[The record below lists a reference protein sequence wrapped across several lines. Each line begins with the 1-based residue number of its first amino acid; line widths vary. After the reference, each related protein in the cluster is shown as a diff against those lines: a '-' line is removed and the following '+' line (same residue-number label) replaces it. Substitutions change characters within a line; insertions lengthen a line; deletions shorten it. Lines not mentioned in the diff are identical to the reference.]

1 MQGIPPQ
8 RSNLLM
14 MKYILKTTLTV
25 WLICVAVAHSA
36 VVRYDLTISEK
47 IISPEGKRVTALA
60 INDSIPGPTL
70 RFRVGDTAR
79 IRVHNR
85 LPKED
90 TLLHWH
96 GLLLPNAQDGV
107 PYLNTPPIPAG
118 KFFDYEFPLTH
129 AGTFWY
135 HSHKGLQEQRGLYGA
150 IVVEPAQ
157 VVGPPV
163 DREHVVVLSDWTN
176 EHPDEVMR
184 TLLRGDE
191 WYAIRKGNMQSIWGA
206 HKAGAFGEYFSRE
219 WSRMP
224 PMDISDVAYDAFWA
238 NGKKRMPLESKGGD
252 RVKLRLINAGAST
265 YFYVHSATG
274 PLTIVAADG
283 QNVEPVQV
291 KRLLMGMGETYD
303 VIVTL
308 PASGR
313 YEVRATAQ
321 DGSGHA
327 SIFLGAGAEH
337 LAKNIPKPDLYS
349 MDWMVAALN
358 MDEKDEQPLN
368 TPEPPRPLSPYRKSR
383 ALASTQPPATAPV
396 REIELRLTGN
406 MQRYMWSFNGKM
418 LKEESTIPVKR
429 GEVLRMKFINDT
441 MMHHPL
447 HLHGHFFRLLNGQGD
462 FAPLKH
468 TVDVPPMARAAIEF
482 LASEQGDWI
491 FHCHLLYHMK
501 AGMSR
506 VISYDDQG
514 ANHKPN
520 LDYKSMN
527 PWTFNMDAT
536 VQNNFSEGRAGW
548 RNARNNLDFTWDY
561 GFEEEEYEMDLVWKY
576 YHNHNWSSLY
586 GYRFTNELDAKDRA
600 FGGAQYRLPLLA
612 YSTLTVDSEGDLRT
626 GLAKSLQLTQ
636 RLSLV
641 NELEY
646 DTHSDW
652 EWRGGLDYRLNKRWS
667 ITGGYHSDHA
677 FGIGLNFKW

>member
-70 RFRVGDTAR
+70 RFRVGDIAR

-206 HKAGAFGEYFSRE
+206 HKAGALGEYFSRE

-368 TPEPPRPLSPYRKSR
+368 TPEPPRPLSPYRKLR

-600 FGGAQYRLPLLA
+600 FSGAQYRLPLLA

>member
-1 MQGIPPQ
+1 
-8 RSNLLM
+8 
-14 MKYILKTTLTV
+14 
-25 WLICVAVAHSA
+25 
-36 VVRYDLTISEK
+36 
-47 IISPEGKRVTALA
+47 
-60 INDSIPGPTL
+60 
-70 RFRVGDTAR
+70 
-79 IRVHNR
+79 
-85 LPKED
+85 
-90 TLLHWH
+90 
-96 GLLLPNAQDGV
+96 
-107 PYLNTPPIPAG
+107 
-118 KFFDYEFPLTH
+118 
-129 AGTFWY
+129 
-135 HSHKGLQEQRGLYGA
+135 
-150 IVVEPAQ
+150 
-157 VVGPPV
+157 
-163 DREHVVVLSDWTN
+163 
-176 EHPDEVMR
+176 
-184 TLLRGDE
+184 
-191 WYAIRKGNMQSIWGA
+191 
-206 HKAGAFGEYFSRE
+206 
-219 WSRMP
+219 
-224 PMDISDVAYDAFWA
+224 
-238 NGKKRMPLESKGGD
+238 
-252 RVKLRLINAGAST
+252 
-265 YFYVHSATG
+265 VHSATG

-368 TPEPPRPLSPYRKSR
+368 TPEPPRPLSPYRKLR

-600 FGGAQYRLPLLA
+600 FSGAQYRLPLLA

>member
-157 VVGPPV
+157 VAGPPV

-206 HKAGAFGEYFSRE
+206 HKAGALGEYFSRE

-368 TPEPPRPLSPYRKSR
+368 TPEPPRPLSPYRKLR

-447 HLHGHFFRLLNGQGD
+447 HLHGHFFRLLNGQGN

-600 FGGAQYRLPLLA
+600 FSGAQYRLPLLA
-612 YSTLTVDSEGDLRT
+612 YSTLTLDSEGDLRT

>member
-206 HKAGAFGEYFSRE
+206 HKAGALGEYFSRE

-368 TPEPPRPLSPYRKSR
+368 TPEPPRPLSPYRKLR

-600 FGGAQYRLPLLA
+600 FSGAQYRLPLLA
-612 YSTLTVDSEGDLRT
+612 YSTLTLDSEGDLRT

>member
-1 MQGIPPQ
+1 
-8 RSNLLM
+8 M

-157 VVGPPV
+157 VAGPPV

-206 HKAGAFGEYFSRE
+206 HKAGALGEYFSRE

-368 TPEPPRPLSPYRKSR
+368 TPEPPRPLSPYRKLR

-429 GEVLRMKFINDT
+429 GEVLRMKFINHT

-600 FGGAQYRLPLLA
+600 FSGAQYRLPLLA

>member
-206 HKAGAFGEYFSRE
+206 HKAGALGEFFSRE

-368 TPEPPRPLSPYRKSR
+368 TPEPPRPLSPYRKLR

-600 FGGAQYRLPLLA
+600 FSGAQYRLPLLA
-612 YSTLTVDSEGDLRT
+612 YSTLTVDSEGDLRS

>member
-1 MQGIPPQ
+1 
-8 RSNLLM
+8 M

-70 RFRVGDTAR
+70 RFRVGDIAR

-206 HKAGAFGEYFSRE
+206 HKAGALGEYFSRE

-303 VIVTL
+303 VTVTL

-368 TPEPPRPLSPYRKSR
+368 TPEPPRPLSPYRKLR

-600 FGGAQYRLPLLA
+600 FSGAQYRLPLLA

>member
-157 VVGPPV
+157 VAGPPV

-206 HKAGAFGEYFSRE
+206 HKAGALGEYFSRE

-368 TPEPPRPLSPYRKSR
+368 TPEPPRPLSPYRKLR

-447 HLHGHFFRLLNGQGD
+447 HLHGHFFRLLNGQGN

-600 FGGAQYRLPLLA
+600 FSGAQYRLPLLA

>member
-1 MQGIPPQ
+1 
-8 RSNLLM
+8 
-14 MKYILKTTLTV
+14 MKYILKTTFAV

-47 IISPEGKRVTALA
+47 IIAPEGKRVTALA

-70 RFRVGDTAR
+70 RFRVGDTAH

-150 IVVEPAQ
+150 IVVEPAEA
-157 VVGPPV
+157 VGPPV

-191 WYAIRKGNMQSIWGA
+191 WYAIRKGNLQSIWGA
-206 HKAGAFGEYFSRE
+206 HQAGALGEYFLRE

-238 NGKKRMPLESKGGD
+238 NGKKRMPLASKGGE

-283 QNVEPVQV
+283 QSVKPVKV
-291 KRLLMGMGETYD
+291 NRLLMGMGETYD

-308 PASGR
+308 PARGR

-327 SIFLGAGAEH
+327 SIFLGTGSEH

-349 MDWMVAALN
+349 MNWMLAGL
-358 MDEKDEQPLN
+358 EKDDEALN
-368 TPEPPRPLSPYRKSR
+368 TPEPPRPLSPYRKLR
-383 ALASTQPPATAPV
+383 ARVSTQPPADAPV

-468 TVDVPPMARAAIEF
+468 TVDVPPMARATIEF
-482 LASEQGDWI
+482 LANEQGDWI

-506 VISYDDQG
+506 VTSYDDQG

-520 LDYKSMN
+520 LDYKSMD
-527 PWTFNMDAT
+527 PWTFNMDST
-536 VQNNFSEGRAGW
+536 VQNNFSEGRVGW
-548 RNARNNLDFTWDY
+548 RNARNNLDFIWDY
-561 GFEEEEYEMDLVWKY
+561 GFEEEEYEMDLVWKR
-576 YHNHNWSSLY
+576 YHNRNWSSLY
-586 GYRFTNELDAKDRA
+586 GYRFTNQHDAKDRA
-600 FGGAQYRLPLLA
+600 FAGAQYRLPLLA

-636 RLSLV
+636 RLSLI
-641 NELEY
+641 NKLEH

-652 EWRGGLDYRLNKRWS
+652 EWQGGLEYRLNKRWA

>member
-1 MQGIPPQ
+1 
-8 RSNLLM
+8 
-14 MKYILKTTLTV
+14 MKTILKTTLAV

-47 IISPEGKRVTALA
+47 IIAPEGKRVTALA

-107 PYLNTPPIPAG
+107 PYLNTLPIPAG

-129 AGTFWY
+129 VGTFWY

-157 VVGPPV
+157 PQGPPV
-163 DREHVVVLSDWTN
+163 DRDHVVVLSDWTN

-206 HKAGAFGEYFSRE
+206 HKAGALGEYFSRE

-238 NGKKRMPLESKGGD
+238 NGKKRMPLESKSGE

-283 QNVEPVQV
+283 QSVEPVQV

-321 DGSGHA
+321 DGSGYA
-327 SIFLGAGAEH
+327 SIFLGTGTEH

-349 MDWMVAALN
+349 MDWMVAGLK
-358 MDEKDEQPLN
+358 KDEGPASK
-368 TPEPPRPLSPYRKSR
+368 PEPPRPLSPYRKLR
-383 ALASTQPPATAPV
+383 ALASTQPPADAPV

-418 LKEESTIPVKR
+418 LKEETTIPVKR

-447 HLHGHFFRLLNGQGD
+447 HLHGHFFRLLNGQGN
-462 FAPLKH
+462 FSPLKH
-468 TVDVPPMARAAIEF
+468 TVDVPPMARAEIEF
-482 LASEQGDWI
+482 LANEQGDWF

-527 PWTFNMDAT
+527 PWIFNMDAT

-561 GFEEEEYEMDLVWKY
+561 GFEEEEYETDLVWKY

-586 GYRFTNELDAKDRA
+586 GYRFTNEHDAKDRA
-600 FGGAQYRLPLLA
+600 FAGAQYRLPLLA

-667 ITGGYHSDHA
+667 ITGGYHSNHA

>member
-1 MQGIPPQ
+1 
-8 RSNLLM
+8 M

-157 VVGPPV
+157 VAGPPV

-206 HKAGAFGEYFSRE
+206 HKAGALGEYFSRE

-368 TPEPPRPLSPYRKSR
+368 TPEPPRPLSPYRKLR

-447 HLHGHFFRLLNGQGD
+447 HLHGHFFRLLNGQGN

-600 FGGAQYRLPLLA
+600 FSGAQYRLPLLA

>member
-206 HKAGAFGEYFSRE
+206 HKAGALGEYFSRE

-368 TPEPPRPLSPYRKSR
+368 TPEPPRPLSPYRKLR

-600 FGGAQYRLPLLA
+600 FSGAQYRLPLLA

>member
-1 MQGIPPQ
+1 
-8 RSNLLM
+8 M

-70 RFRVGDTAR
+70 RFRVGDIAR

-157 VVGPPV
+157 VAGPPV

-206 HKAGAFGEYFSRE
+206 HKAGALGEYFSRE

-368 TPEPPRPLSPYRKSR
+368 TPEPPRPLSPYRKLR

-600 FGGAQYRLPLLA
+600 FSGAQYRLPLLA

>member
-1 MQGIPPQ
+1 
-8 RSNLLM
+8 M

-206 HKAGAFGEYFSRE
+206 HKAGALGEYFSRE

-303 VIVTL
+303 VTVTL

-368 TPEPPRPLSPYRKSR
+368 TPEPPRPLSPYRKLR

-600 FGGAQYRLPLLA
+600 FSGAQYRLPLLA

>member
-1 MQGIPPQ
+1 M
-8 RSNLLM
+8 ND
-14 MKYILKTTLTV
+14 KIL
-25 WLICVAVAHSA
+25 IVAVGAWLFCAAIAQGA
-36 VVRYDLTISEK
+36 VVRYELTIAEK
-47 IISPEGKRVTALA
+47 TISPTGKRVTALA

-70 RFRVGDTAR
+70 RFRVGDIAR

-96 GLLLPNAQDGV
+96 GLLVPNAQDGV
-107 PYLNTPPIPAG
+107 PFLNTPPIPAG
-118 KFFDYEFPLTH
+118 KFHDYEFRLKH
-129 AGTFWY
+129 AGTYWY

-150 IVVEPAQ
+150 IVVEPAEPQ
-157 VVGPPV
+157 GLPV
-163 DREHVVVLSDWTN
+163 DREQVVVLSDWTD

-206 HKAGAFGEYFSRE
+206 HKAGALGEYFSRE

-238 NGKKRMPLESKGGD
+238 NGVKRAQFESKGGE

-283 QNVEPVQV
+283 PSVQPVQV
-291 KRLLMGMGETYD
+291 NRLLMGMGETYD

-308 PASGR
+308 PANGR
-313 YEVRATAQ
+313 YEVRASAQ

-337 LAKNIPKPDLYS
+337 LAKDIPKPNLYS
-349 MDWMVAALN
+349 MDWMVAGL
-358 MDEKDEQPLN
+358 EKDDQPAN
-368 TPEPPRPLSPYRKSR
+368 APEPPRPLSPYRKLR
-383 ALASTQPPATAPV
+383 ALASTKPPADAPV

-406 MQRYMWSFNGKM
+406 MQRYIWSFNGKTLM
-418 LKEESTIPVKR
+418 EESTIPVKR

-462 FAPLKH
+462 FAPRKH
-468 TVDVPPMARAAIEF
+468 TVDVPPMSKAAIEF
-482 LASEQGDWI
+482 LANEQGDWI

-506 VISYDDQG
+506 VISYDGQG
-514 ANHKPN
+514 ASHQPK
-520 LDYKSMN
+520 LDRMHMD
-527 PWTFNMDAT
+527 PWIFNAEAT
-536 VQNNFSEGRAGW
+536 TQNNFSHGQAGW
-548 RNARNNLDFTWDY
+548 RNSRNNLDLIWEY
-561 GFEEEEYEMDLVWKY
+561 GFKDEEYEMDLRWKR
-576 YHNHNWSSLY
+576 YHNPDWSTLY
-586 GYRFTNELDAKDRA
+586 GYRFTNEHGARDRA
-600 FGGAQYRLPLLA
+600 FAGVQYRLPLLA
-612 YSTLTVDSEGDLRT
+612 YGTLTVDTEGDVRPA
-626 GLAKSLQLTQ
+626 LAKSLQLTD

-646 DTHSDW
+646 DTHSKW
-652 EWRGGLDYRLNKRWS
+652 EWRGGLEYRLDKSFS
-667 ITGGYHSDHA
+667 ITGGYHSDHG
-677 FGIGLNFKW
+677 FGAGFNFRW

>member
-1 MQGIPPQ
+1 
-8 RSNLLM
+8 
-14 MKYILKTTLTV
+14 MKTILKTTLAV
-25 WLICVAVAHSA
+25 WLICAAIAHGA

-47 IISPEGKRVTALA
+47 IIAPEGKRVTALA

-157 VVGPPV
+157 PQGPAV
-163 DREHVVVLSDWTN
+163 DRDHVVVLSDWIN

-206 HKAGAFGEYFSRE
+206 HKAAALGEYFSRE

-238 NGKKRMPLESKGGD
+238 NGKKRMPLESKSGE

-283 QNVEPVQV
+283 QSVEPVQV

-303 VIVTL
+303 VIVVL

-321 DGSGHA
+321 DDSGYA
-327 SIFLGAGAEH
+327 SIFLGTGTEH

-349 MDWMVAALN
+349 MGWMVAGLK
-358 MDEKDEQPLN
+358 KDEGPASK
-368 TPEPPRPLSPYRKSR
+368 PEPPRPLSPYRKLR
-383 ALASTQPPATAPV
+383 ALASTQPPDTAPV

-418 LKEESTIPVKR
+418 LMEESTIPVKR

-482 LASEQGDWI
+482 LANEQGDWI

-514 ANHKPN
+514 PNHKPK

-536 VQNNFSEGRAGW
+536 AQTNFSEGRAGW
-548 RNARNNLDFTWDY
+548 RNARNNLDFTWDH
-561 GFEEEEYEMDLVWKY
+561 GFEEKEYELDLVWKR
-576 YHNHNWSSLY
+576 YHNRNWSSLY
-586 GYRFTNELDAKDRA
+586 GYRFTNEHDAKNRA

-626 GLAKSLQLTQ
+626 GLAKSLQLTN
-636 RLSLV
+636 RLSLE

-652 EWRGGLDYRLNKRWS
+652 EWHGGLEYRLNKRWS

>member
-70 RFRVGDTAR
+70 RFRVGDIAR

-157 VVGPPV
+157 VAGPPV

-206 HKAGAFGEYFSRE
+206 HKAGALGEYFSRE

-368 TPEPPRPLSPYRKSR
+368 TPEPPRPLSPYRKLR

-600 FGGAQYRLPLLA
+600 FSGAQYRLPLLA

>member
-157 VVGPPV
+157 VAGPPV

-206 HKAGAFGEYFSRE
+206 HKAGALGEYFSRE

-368 TPEPPRPLSPYRKSR
+368 TPEPPRPLSPYRKLR

-600 FGGAQYRLPLLA
+600 FSGAQYRLPLLA

>member
-1 MQGIPPQ
+1 
-8 RSNLLM
+8 
-14 MKYILKTTLTV
+14 MKKLILISTLGV
-25 WLICVAVAHSA
+25 WLSCAAAAHGA
-36 VVRYDLTISEK
+36 VVNYDLTISEK
-47 IISPEGKRVTALA
+47 IIAPEGKRVIALA

-85 LPKED
+85 LPKEA
-90 TLLHWH
+90 TILHWH

-107 PYLNTPPIPAG
+107 APLTTPAIPAG
-118 KFFDYEFPLTH
+118 KYFDYEFPLTH

-150 IVVEPAQ
+150 IVVEPTEA
-157 VVGPPV
+157 VGPPV

-176 EHPDEVMR
+176 EDPNEVMR

-206 HKAGAFGEYFSRE
+206 HKAGALGEYFSRE
-219 WSRMP
+219 WTRMP

-238 NGKKRMPLESKGGD
+238 NGKKRMPLDSKGGE

-283 QNVEPVQV
+283 QNVEPVKV
-291 KRLLMGMGETYD
+291 NRLLMGMGETYD

-349 MDWMVAALN
+349 MDWMLAGL
-358 MDEKDEQPLN
+358 EKDDEPLD
-368 TPEPPRPLSPYRKSR
+368 TPEPPRPLSPYRKLR
-383 ALASTQPPATAPV
+383 ALASTKLPVDAPV

-418 LKEESTIPVKR
+418 IKEESTIRVKR

-482 LASEQGDWI
+482 LANEQGDWI

-514 ANHKPN
+514 ADHKPK
-520 LDYKSMN
+520 LDYQSMN

-536 VQNNFSEGRAGW
+536 AQTNFSEGRAGW

-561 GFEEEEYEMDLVWKY
+561 EFEEKEYEMDVVLKY
-576 YHNHNWSSLY
+576 FHNHNWSSLY
-586 GYRFTNELDAKDRA
+586 GYRFTNEHDAKDRA
-600 FGGAQYRLPLLA
+600 FAGAQYRLPLMA
-612 YSTLTVDSEGDLRT
+612 YNRLTVDSEGDFRT

-636 RLSLV
+636 RLSLE

-652 EWRGGLDYRLNKRWS
+652 EWRAGLEYRLNKRWS

-677 FGIGLNFKW
+677 FGLGLNFKW

>member
-1 MQGIPPQ
+1 
-8 RSNLLM
+8 M

-206 HKAGAFGEYFSRE
+206 HKAGALGEYFSRE

-252 RVKLRLINAGAST
+252 RVKLRLINAGAPT

-368 TPEPPRPLSPYRKSR
+368 TPEPPRPLSPYRKLR

-482 LASEQGDWI
+482 LANEQGDWI

-527 PWTFNMDAT
+527 PWIFNMDAT

-600 FGGAQYRLPLLA
+600 FSGAQYRLPLLA

-646 DTHSDW
+646 DTHADW

>member
-1 MQGIPPQ
+1 
-8 RSNLLM
+8 
-14 MKYILKTTLTV
+14 
-25 WLICVAVAHSA
+25 
-36 VVRYDLTISEK
+36 
-47 IISPEGKRVTALA
+47 
-60 INDSIPGPTL
+60 
-70 RFRVGDTAR
+70 
-79 IRVHNR
+79 
-85 LPKED
+85 
-90 TLLHWH
+90 
-96 GLLLPNAQDGV
+96 
-107 PYLNTPPIPAG
+107 
-118 KFFDYEFPLTH
+118 
-129 AGTFWY
+129 
-135 HSHKGLQEQRGLYGA
+135 
-150 IVVEPAQ
+150 
-157 VVGPPV
+157 
-163 DREHVVVLSDWTN
+163 
-176 EHPDEVMR
+176 
-184 TLLRGDE
+184 
-191 WYAIRKGNMQSIWGA
+191 
-206 HKAGAFGEYFSRE
+206 
-219 WSRMP
+219 
-224 PMDISDVAYDAFWA
+224 
-238 NGKKRMPLESKGGD
+238 
-252 RVKLRLINAGAST
+252 
-265 YFYVHSATG
+265 
-274 PLTIVAADG
+274 
-283 QNVEPVQV
+283 
-291 KRLLMGMGETYD
+291 
-303 VIVTL
+303 
-308 PASGR
+308 
-313 YEVRATAQ
+313 
-321 DGSGHA
+321 
-327 SIFLGAGAEH
+327 
-337 LAKNIPKPDLYS
+337 
-349 MDWMVAALN
+349 MDWMVAGLK
-358 MDEKDEQPLN
+358 KDEGPASK
-368 TPEPPRPLSPYRKSR
+368 PEPPRPLSPYRKLR
-383 ALASTQPPATAPV
+383 ALASTKPPADAPV

-418 LKEESTIPVKR
+418 LMEESTIPVKR

-482 LASEQGDWI
+482 LANEQGDWI

-527 PWTFNMDAT
+527 PWIFNMDAT

>member
-206 HKAGAFGEYFSRE
+206 HKAGALGEYFSRE

-303 VIVTL
+303 VTVTL

-368 TPEPPRPLSPYRKSR
+368 TPEPPRPLSPYRKLR

-447 HLHGHFFRLLNGQGD
+447 HLHGHFFRLLNGQGN

-600 FGGAQYRLPLLA
+600 FSGAQYRLPLLA

>member
-1 MQGIPPQ
+1 
-8 RSNLLM
+8 M

-70 RFRVGDTAR
+70 RFRVGDIAR

-157 VVGPPV
+157 VAGPPV

-206 HKAGAFGEYFSRE
+206 HKAGALGEYFSRE

-368 TPEPPRPLSPYRKSR
+368 TPEPPRPLSPYRKLR

-447 HLHGHFFRLLNGQGD
+447 HLHGHFFRLLNGQGN

-600 FGGAQYRLPLLA
+600 FSGAQYRLPLLA